1 MNITRISARES
12 PKEFVELI
20 LYDIL
25 IYYDNDKLYL
35 LEV

>member
-1 MNITRISARES
+1 MNITRISSRES

-25 IYYDNDKLYL
+25 IYYDDDKLYL